1 MTHSITI
8 KDIEKLK
15 EFIPVEGVWTS
26 GRRHDQIPFD
36 IAKEVR
42 EYADFSVNVQLF
54 RDNGEHLQGDERTGT
69 MIVTREK

>member
-1 MTHSITI
+1 MTHSITL

-15 EFIPVEGVWTS
+15 EFIPIEGVWTS
-26 GRRHDQIPFD
+26 SRGHDQIPLD

-42 EYADFSVNVQLF
+42 EYSDIPVTVQLF

-69 MIVTREK
+69 MIVTRD